1 MNRVCR
7 SWWRNC
13 ALEADLE
20 MLEIDRLEDEIAP
33 LERGISR
40 IRELISSLEVCHHKA
55 ERWVANIVGAI
66 GTGETNKGLGTRP
79 PGRWHP
85 AEEAWH
91 HACVAL
97 SAWCGGRPAV
107 HKRAIVNQE
116 PRP

>member
-1 MNRVCR
+1 MNMVCR

-20 MLEIDRLEDEIAP
+20 MLEIHRLGDEIAP
-33 LERGISR
+33 LEPGISR
-40 IRELISSLEVCHHKA
+40 IRELISSLEVCHHKG
-55 ERWVANIVGAI
+55 ERWVANIVRAI

-79 PGRWHP
+79 PGQWQP

-97 SAWCGGRPAV
+97 SAWRGSRPAV
-107 HKRAIVNQE
+107 HKRAVANQE
-116 PRP
+116 PGP